1 MAFKRSRPCAEI
13 GSSDHAKRASAMYKL
28 GARSLERLEGVHPDL
43 VAVVKLAIQKTEID
57 FTVLEGLR
65 TKERQVQ
72 LVASG
77 ASRTMNSRH
86 LTGHAVDLGAILNG
100 KIEWSWPLY
109 DKIAKAMK
117 DAAEELNIPVEWG
130 GDFKSFKDGP
140 HWQLP
145 RDKYP

>member
-1 MAFKRSRPCAEI
+1 MTGLSA
-13 GSSDHAKRASAMYKL
+13 HAKRASAMYKL

-86 LTGHAVDLGAILNG
+86 LTGHAVDLGAMLNG
-100 KIEWSWPLY
+100 KVEWSWPLY

-117 DAAEELNIPVEWG
+117 EAADELNIPVEWG
-130 GDFKSFKDGP
+130 GDWKMKDGP

>member
-1 MAFKRSRPCAEI
+1 
-13 GSSDHAKRASAMYKL
+13 MYKL

-86 LTGHAVDLGAILNG
+86 LTGHAVDLGAMING
-100 KIEWSWPLY
+100 KVEWSWPLY

-117 DAAEELNIPVEWG
+117 EAAEELNIPVEWG

-140 HWQLP
+140 HWQLS

>member
-1 MAFKRSRPCAEI
+1 
-13 GSSDHAKRASAMYKL
+13 MYKL

-77 ASRTMNSRH
+77 ASRTMNSRQ
-86 LTGHAVDLGAILNG
+86 LTGHAVELGAMLNG
-100 KIEWSWPLY
+100 KVEWSWPLY

-117 DAAEELNIPVEWG
+117 EAADELNIPVEWG
-130 GDFKSFKDGP
+130 GDWKMKDGP

-145 RDKYP
+145 RYKYP

>member
-1 MAFKRSRPCAEI
+1 
-13 GSSDHAKRASAMYKL
+13 MYKL

>member
-1 MAFKRSRPCAEI
+1 
-13 GSSDHAKRASAMYKL
+13 MYKL

-117 DAAEELNIPVEWG
+117 EAAEELNIPVEWG
-130 GDFKSFKDGP
+130 GDWKFKDGP
-140 HWQLP
+140 HWQLS

>member
-1 MAFKRSRPCAEI
+1 
-13 GSSDHAKRASAMYKL
+13 MYKL

-86 LTGHAVDLGAILNG
+86 LTGHAVDLGAMLNG

-140 HWQLP
+140 HYQLS

>member
-1 MAFKRSRPCAEI
+1 
-13 GSSDHAKRASAMYKL
+13 MYKL

-140 HWQLP
+140 HWQLS

>member
-1 MAFKRSRPCAEI
+1 
-13 GSSDHAKRASAMYKL
+13 MYKL

-86 LTGHAVDLGAILNG
+86 LTGHAVDLGAMLNG
-100 KIEWSWPLY
+100 KVEWSWPLY

-117 DAAEELNIPVEWG
+117 GAAEELNIPVEWG

-140 HWQLP
+140 HWQLS

>member
-1 MAFKRSRPCAEI
+1 MF
-13 GSSDHAKRASAMYKL
+13 KL
-28 GARSLERLEGVHPDL
+28 GSKSLERLEGVHPDL

-86 LTGHAVDLGAILNG
+86 LTGHAVDLGALLNG
-100 KIEWSWPLY
+100 KVEWAWPLY

-117 DAAEELNIPVEWG
+117 EAAEELNIPVEWG

-140 HWQLP
+140 HYQLS